1 MLLRTTF
8 RALFAVVF
16 AFAITYASLCTLTC
30 AVGSCIRPS
39 EQPED
44 AHHQHHS
51 AEGSGTPSDDRSKEA
66 DCNEHGHLDSF
77 VKAPTAP
84 QIDAGIVAWNG
95 FSETQAFLPAAALR
109 EDLSFGRA
117 NAPPYGSKEPLHL
130 QISLLRI

>member
-1 MLLRTTF
+1 MRTTF

-39 EQPED
+39 EQAED
-44 AHHQHHS
+44 AHHHHHS
-51 AEGSGTPSDDRSKEA
+51 AEGSGAPSDHHSKDT
-66 DCNEHGHLDSF
+66 DCNEHGHPDSF

-84 QIDAGIVAWNG
+84 QIDSGMVAWNG

-117 NAPPYGSKEPLHL
+117 HAPPYGSKEPLHL